1 MQTPKTMPTLDLGTF
16 DGYNLEHD
24 KSIINISAA
33 DLILYDHELSGEA
46 EFWPSG
52 DNVGVRMVFKDLNLN
67 GRVTGEMLLSLKK
80 IILEMGG
87 PSLTNYAIL
96 HHAIHYNGETLETIS
111 ASELLDLNLHV
122 FHSEKYESNKELETR
137 AAYELLELYYPEHL
151 KMLNTPVD
159 GITFNPKHFLTCG
172 IFGISEIKISD
183 ELTIL
188 VIEPQ

>member
-24 KSIINISAA
+24 KAIINISAA

-52 DNVGVRMVFKDLNLN
+52 DNVGVKLVFEELSIKN
-67 GRVTGEMLLSLKK
+67 RVTGEMLLDLKR

-96 HHAIHYNGETLETIS
+96 HHAIHYNGETLETIL

-122 FHSEKYESNKELETR
+122 FHNEKFESKRELETR
-137 AAYELLELYYPEHL
+137 AAYELLELYYPKYFEI
-151 KMLNTPVD
+151 MNNPIA
-159 GITFNPKHFLTCG
+159 GISFDAKHFLNCG
-172 IFGISEIKISD
+172 LFGISIIKISD

-188 VIEPQ
+188 VVEPR